1 MGEPL
6 IYLGTHEIMAGKL
19 DEAKRASRE
28 MAEFLEA
35 NHPRYLHFEI
45 CIDDA
50 SRTMTVLQIHPDQ
63 DSLIMHLQLA
73 GERIRKAYD
82 FLVGTKAISIFGT
95 PTDEFAQQITGMAGD
110 APVTFH
116 TSVGGFTR
124 LKAAG

>member
-6 IYLGTHEIMAGKL
+6 IYVGTHEIVAGKL
-19 DEAKRASRE
+19 DEAKQASRE

-45 CIDDA
+45 CVDDA

-82 FLVGTKAISIFGT
+82 FLVATKGINFFGT
-95 PTDEFAQQITGMAGD
+95 PTDELARQITGMAGD

-116 TSVGGFTR
+116 DRVGGFTR